1 MNRASDDVLECP
13 YCRRSLH
20 WVPGRWFGRGC
31 FECEQCGEFPD
42 LSHSAASAENTG
54 GRSEKAQ
61 PRIRLKA
68 GDRPRVLLVD
78 DSAEHNDLYALML
91 EPTAAV
97 ITASSGE
104 EALAIA
110 YADPPDAIVLDI
122 LMPGMDG
129 WEVCSRLKSNPI
141 TAPVPVIMLT
151 ALEGAELI
159 AQARHVGA
167 GAVLMKPCPVDRLA
181 LAIAAAVQQPTEAG
195 GRGTIAAADQSEY
208 STETVPPARVLIV
221 ENDEATCAGLR
232 EWLREAGYGV
242 MTASSFP
249 EGKRLLQ
256 AEGPDLL
263 IAELRLGEFNGLQF
277 VAMSGG
283 RIPTIIISDFPGAG
297 FETDARQL
305 GAQFLAKPIVPAT
318 LIGLIKQT
326 LADAAS
332 GGTTRRWT
340 RKPVTAA
347 VTARVDDVPA
357 HIVNVSRGGLCVE
370 IDEDLSSI
378 PSTFDVTFP
387 FADVSIRADAVWMR
401 RGRDQNWVCGA
412 EVSIVNDAWLGLV
425 EAIS

>member
-1 MNRASDDVLECP
+1 
-13 YCRRSLH
+13 
-20 WVPGRWFGRGC
+20 
-31 FECEQCGEFPD
+31 
-42 LSHSAASAENTG
+42 
-54 GRSEKAQ
+54 
-61 PRIRLKA
+61 
-68 GDRPRVLLVD
+68 
-78 DSAEHNDLYALML
+78 
-91 EPTAAV
+91 
-97 ITASSGE
+97 
-104 EALAIA
+104 LAIA
-110 YADPPDAIVLDI
+110 YADPPDVIVLDI

-151 ALEGAELI
+151 ALEGA
-159 AQARHVGA
+159 
-167 GAVLMKPCPVDRLA
+167 
-181 LAIAAAVQQPTEAG
+181 AIYLGAAAKAEYAFTPLADGDAVTF
-195 GRGTIAAADQSEY
+195 GRVRLQALETPGHTAESISILVYDLDAS
-208 STETVPPARVLIV
+208 ETVPPARVLIV
-221 ENDEATCAGLR
+221 ENDEATGAGLR

-283 RIPTIIISDFPGAG
+283 RIPTIIISDFSGAG

-370 IDEDLSSI
+370 IDEDSPVFQRL
-378 PSTFDVTFP
+378 T
-387 FADVSIRADAVWMR
+387 
-401 RGRDQNWVCGA
+401 
-412 EVSIVNDAWLGLV
+412 
-425 EAIS
+425 